1 MLEEDPL
8 KRMTLAEALDHPWLA
23 SYRDEN
29 YDPNAIPA
37 STTRPGTPELR
48 ETNPD
53 SSILT
58 PAPGSFSEVKPSLR
72 HSPSRVDNGDYNA
85 DLSLEENG
93 NLGLNGLQLSPQK
106 RNFQQPQ
113 PSSSDMPG
121 AYPKASGSR
130 AAPLERR
137 ASVLERQQMEEEER
151 ANGVNNGTPTT
162 PGVQESWQI
171 VEAPVAS
178 PKAGEKRRARP
189 ASQEDENGS
198 DAINEAPMAGPMPK
212 MRKRNASSGKP
223 KSKVAPGAAA
233 SDSAPQRRSARNKKA

>member
-1 MLEEDPL
+1 
-8 KRMTLAEALDHPWLA
+8 MTLADALNHPWLA

-29 YDPNAIPA
+29 YDPNAIPV

-53 SSILT
+53 SSILS
-58 PAPGSFSEVKPSLR
+58 PAPASFSEVNPSLR
-72 HSPSRVDNGDYNA
+72 HSPSRLDNGEHDA

-93 NLGLNGLQLSPQK
+93 NLGLNGLRLSPHK
-106 RNFQQPQ
+106 RNFPQPQ

-130 AAPLERR
+130 APPLERR
-137 ASVLERQQMEEEER
+137 ASVLARQYMEDEER
-151 ANGVNNGTPTT
+151 ANGINNGTPTT

-189 ASQEDENGS
+189 ASQEDENGLETVGEGS
-198 DAINEAPMAGPMPK
+198 MAGPVPK
-212 MRKRNASSGKP
+212 MRKRNVSIGKP
-223 KSKVAPGAAA
+223 KSKGAPGAAA
-233 SDSAPQRRSARNKKA
+233 PDSPGPRRSARNKKA